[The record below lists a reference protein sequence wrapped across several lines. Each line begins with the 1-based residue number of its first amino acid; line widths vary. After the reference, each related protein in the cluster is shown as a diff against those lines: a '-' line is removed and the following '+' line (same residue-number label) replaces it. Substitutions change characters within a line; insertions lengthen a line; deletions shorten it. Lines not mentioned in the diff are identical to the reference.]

1 MPTANLTINISS
13 KERTYFSLSRHACIW
28 KSARLFCSRTPV
40 QTKVRFLS
48 SVSMCIC
55 ICDTGGVTSS
65 SLEVL
70 AGLVFMTE
78 EYMDLMVFKDGQPPK
93 FYLTYVKDIQAR
105 VIDNAAAEFHCIW
118 KEYSRLQGVKPKSI
132 ISDELSLKLSSLQ
145 IELENSDLFDDEA
158 RRKKIISC
166 AVPAILLEKVGVESL
181 VERLPIAYQRALFSS
196 WVASQFV
203 SFCAFS

>member
-1 MPTANLTINISS
+1 M
-13 KERTYFSLSRHACIW
+13 
-28 KSARLFCSRTPV
+28 
-40 QTKVRFLS
+40 QTKVGFIS
-48 SVSMCIC
+48 SVLTRICMCDI
-55 ICDTGGVTSS
+55 GGVTSS

-70 AGLVFMTE
+70 AGLVFTTE
-78 EYMDLMVFKDGQPPK
+78 EYMDSMVFKDGEPSK
-93 FYLTYVKDIQAR
+93 FYQTYVKEIQAR

-118 KEYSRLQGVKPKSI
+118 KEYARLQGVKPKAI

-145 IELENSDLFDDEA
+145 IELENSDLFDDED

-166 AVPAILLEKVGVESL
+166 AVPAILLEKVGVELL

-203 SFCAFS
+203 SSVLSHLPFF